1 MGLIA
6 NIDSNLVFD
15 LDMFL
20 TDEPSITS
28 PSNIGIVLNGEVGFD
43 LNGFSMRENIDFWI
57 AVDGGCNHLQNYSIT
72 PDILIGDLDS
82 ISDNNFSGEI
92 IKFDPIK
99 DETDFQ
105 LTIEHVKKHFNTAK
119 MHVVG
124 ISSEKR
130 IEHLVGNI
138 KLIEENMTYYTKY
151 NKIFKIASGAKLYHE
166 DNEHFSIFTNSRL
179 NGLTIT
185 GSKYDISDK
194 TITEGDVIGI
204 SNEFLNEHINI
215 EYTSGE
221 AIVFL
226 SNEEGY
232 YA

>member
-1 MGLIA
+1 MGVLA

-20 TDEPSITS
+20 DEPSTTQ
-28 PSNIGIVLNGEVGFD
+28 PSNIGIVLNGAVDFD

-57 AVDGGCNHLQNYSIT
+57 AVDGGYNHLKNYSIT

-82 ISDNNFSGEI
+82 IVDNDFSGET
-92 IKFDPIK
+92 IKFEPVK

-105 LTIEHVKKHFNTAK
+105 LTIEHVKKHFKGAK

-124 ISSEKR
+124 ISSDKR
-130 IEHLVGNI
+130 IEHLIGNI
-138 KLIEENMTYYTKY
+138 KLIEEGMTYYTKF
-151 NKIFKIASGAKLYHE
+151 NKILKVTSGGKIYNE
-166 DNEHFSIFTNSRL
+166 DNEYFSVFTNSRL

-185 GSKYDISDK
+185 GSKYDVVNADLN
-194 TITEGDVIGI
+194 EGDVIGI
-204 SNEFLNEHINI
+204 SNEFITEFVTITYN
-215 EYTSGE
+215 SGE
-221 AIVFL
+221 AIIFL